1 MSDEKKETKK
11 IPKPEPIELSVYEK
25 LKMEFRS
32 DSQKAEMRIGQL
44 DRMIPRLQ
52 EEKQQLIGMLN
63 VMQRVLEEDEE
74 DEEGKQDES
83 KNNGSEQDSNKKS
96 GNGSN

>member
-1 MSDEKKETKK
+1 MPDDKDKKVVEHK
-11 IPKPEPIELSVYEK
+11 PKEIELSVYDK

-32 DSQKAEMRIGQL
+32 DSQKAEMRIVQL

-63 VMQRVLEEDEE
+63 VMQTVLQK
-74 DEEGKQDES
+74 DEEGKKEAGEDE
-83 KNNGSEQDSNKKS
+83 
-96 GNGSN
+96 